1 MSDQSAPKRRF
12 FHSFPRP
19 KKDEPPHL
27 VLARGL
33 KILDLMKQVGLVLAP
48 EVVSWDLSVI
58 RPGGKPLGILQR
70 RASFTE
76 LDVSELPG
84 HSAVFGPI
92 SLSFDVAK
100 LRDAGATPVIYVP
113 QGTADS
119 PLSHIATFCVNGVH
133 HTKYVLSFLHQ
144 LKEASD
150 PARLSQR
157 LNMPVSPN
165 FELPLRNT
173 GPDGSV
179 IAEYKFGA
187 STVRDFLQY
196 IGFNNIPFDHSAAV
210 LGFLLNLFYPT
221 DNTYKNDQLGY
232 YRQREWRLIYSDLAV
247 KGRPVGRKLSSPEI
261 AKLEEIDPEFWSR
274 ELVVDGVRQRRSALA
289 LVFDPVPGWDFFELA
304 EEILVPERAIDQVR
318 AIVGE
323 KIATCAL
330 G

>member
-1 MSDQSAPKRRF
+1 MSWLVQDGGGNTTTGSVAISVPYGIPFEPNDLQSGEDTVLYVVFSPELNSARGRGSRDTSRMSDQSAPKRRF

-113 QGTADS
+113 QGTADTA
-119 PLSHIATFCVNGVH
+119 H
-133 HTKYVLSFLHQ
+133 
-144 LKEASD
+144 
-150 PARLSQR
+150 
-157 LNMPVSPN
+157 
-165 FELPLRNT
+165 
-173 GPDGSV
+173 
-179 IAEYKFGA
+179 
-187 STVRDFLQY
+187 
-196 IGFNNIPFDHSAAV
+196 
-210 LGFLLNLFYPT
+210 
-221 DNTYKNDQLGY
+221 
-232 YRQREWRLIYSDLAV
+232 
-247 KGRPVGRKLSSPEI
+247 
-261 AKLEEIDPEFWSR
+261 
-274 ELVVDGVRQRRSALA
+274 
-289 LVFDPVPGWDFFELA
+289 
-304 EEILVPERAIDQVR
+304 
-318 AIVGE
+318 
-323 KIATCAL
+323 
-330 G
+330 